1 MKLCLLSLWNYYPES
16 SQTRESTCFKQRS
29 YLSFWSYSVLF
40 FEDAGEDKPN
50 SECQGQQKI
59 QEEWYYCGDT
69 QRIFMSC
76 MIRLCYIFPYPI
88 MGGYKHW
95 KSPQLVILQFILY
108 TAYSAGTYEEKKKIV
123 IIQIAAVI
131 FLMPFPLSND
141 NFSCSLGC
149 SKKLQ
154 KWFLFNT
161 GMHSLSGFQTW
172 YIWPNKKPNHLWT
185 IESWNYSGW
194 KKPGGV
200 VGPTTFSKQSQ
211 LSDETRFDRTQ
222 FSLENL

>member
-1 MKLCLLSLWNYYPES
+1 MPRAAENSGGMILLWWHTENIYVLYDKALLYFPISHYGRLQTLKIS
-16 SQTRESTCFKQRS
+16 SAGHTTV
-29 YLSFWSYSVLF
+29 YS
-40 FEDAGEDKPN
+40 
-50 SECQGQQKI
+50 
-59 QEEWYYCGDT
+59 
-69 QRIFMSC
+69 
-76 MIRLCYIFPYPI
+76 
-88 MGGYKHW
+88 
-95 KSPQLVILQFILY
+95 
-108 TAYSAGTYEEKKKIV
+108 YSAGTYEEKKKIL